1 MTLLSN
7 PDQNLSIR
15 AVQLTQGTE
24 SIKVNAQLQSA
35 TGLHATLHATTGP
48 DEQWRWLVDA
58 EIDYGALHDWFPMR
72 KHIQPLQ
79 PELTLFSITGKTTI
93 NTDLS
98 HPPLFTKSSNWIDG
112 VRITGMATH
121 QLTDLSARYRP
132 MNIAISNMKYD
143 LKHQFDLTLLRGR
156 GELLRPAQL
165 SLDFT
170 LLDQLR
176 DTTAQPSLV
185 KLELATATA
194 IKFTPE
200 HWHLTNSQTKL
211 YLNDPNQASQVELT
225 LDNTSIE
232 KKQSL
237 ALHTAAI
244 LLGKINDVALPNS
257 SHQLNL
263 NWHSD
268 HLSAKLNSNLSAGDI
283 QLQHQIKWQLPTQ
296 DFQWQAQLDIKQLD
310 QALGLLSSSL
320 PADISIDDGKFSAI
334 MNSTGTSLDWRQWS
348 KEIDIS
354 LENLSGNY
362 AGTPI
367 KGLSISAQLAGSQR
381 LRSTSPF
388 KISLEEINP
397 ATSIKQFTATGE
409 AIFNLPDTMT
419 LRTIQPKFSID
430 QVNLKLLGGSLYSA
444 EPFIYRPHQNNNQFK
459 LKLDN
464 WDSKQLIQL
473 LEHKGLGM
481 TGRVDGVLP
490 IIINENSIVIS
501 DGTLN
506 ARAPG
511 GLINYSSDLTDQ
523 DFGGGSQL
531 NLAMQLLKDFHY
543 DEFQSSV
550 NLSPDLLL
558 TLGIELKGNN
568 PLVYSGQATNFNIAL
583 ENELA
588 PLLEYLRLN
597 NKILDGIENKFE
609 Q

>member
-1 MTLLSN
+1 
-7 PDQNLSIR
+7 
-15 AVQLTQGTE
+15 
-24 SIKVNAQLQSA
+24 
-35 TGLHATLHATTGP
+35 
-48 DEQWRWLVDA
+48 
-58 EIDYGALHDWFPMR
+58 
-72 KHIQPLQ
+72 LQ

-362 AGTPI
+362 A
-367 KGLSISAQLAGSQR
+367 
-381 LRSTSPF
+381 
-388 KISLEEINP
+388 
-397 ATSIKQFTATGE
+397 
-409 AIFNLPDTMT
+409 
-419 LRTIQPKFSID
+419 
-430 QVNLKLLGGSLYSA
+430 
-444 EPFIYRPHQNNNQFK
+444 
-459 LKLDN
+459 
-464 WDSKQLIQL
+464 
-473 LEHKGLGM
+473 
-481 TGRVDGVLP
+481 
-490 IIINENSIVIS
+490 
-501 DGTLN
+501 
-506 ARAPG
+506 
-511 GLINYSSDLTDQ
+511 
-523 DFGGGSQL
+523 
-531 NLAMQLLKDFHY
+531 
-543 DEFQSSV
+543 
-550 NLSPDLLL
+550 
-558 TLGIELKGNN
+558 
-568 PLVYSGQATNFNIAL
+568 
-583 ENELA
+583 
-588 PLLEYLRLN
+588 
-597 NKILDGIENKFE
+597 
-609 Q
+609 